1 MGHIS
6 TSRWAAVYIRQ
17 GNWGPGRHRGWSGPR
32 WWRLI
37 RVAWTRGEEI
47 ALWEETHVQ
56 IWHPGSA
63 QYSTEQYS
71 PGSWL
76 AGLGLFKPC
85 SVKVGP
91 SVGQGGVSSGE
102 IGSGLNKAGLS
113 TDRHILPSP
122 VCQVY

>member
-1 MGHIS
+1 MVKAHSCSLGQRRDHIVGRNS
-6 TSRWAAVYIRQ
+6 SPDMAPGTSSLQ
-17 GNWGPGRHRGWSGPR
+17 HR
-32 WWRLI
+32 
-37 RVAWTRGEEI
+37 T
-47 ALWEETHVQ
+47 
-56 IWHPGSA
+56 
-63 QYSTEQYS
+63 

-76 AGLGLFKPC
+76 AGIGLFKPC